1 MRKYL
6 FDDNVIDYQHFSKA
20 LENAVYKEYDDEKF
34 CEYVDNYYTPY
45 GIEIGDSTFYASDIL
60 YKMDK
65 KEYDKQK
72 EIYFKN
78 QLDSAWDELEK
89 GGFIIVAG
97 IAFEIQ
103 YKE

>member
-1 MRKYL
+1 MTKYL

-20 LENAVYKEYDDEKF
+20 LENAVYRECDDENF
-34 CEYVDNYYTPY
+34 CEWIDNHY
-45 GIEIGDSTFYASDIL
+45 GIEIGDYAFSASDIL
-60 YKMDK
+60 YKMNK

-78 QLDSAWDELEK
+78 QLDSAWDELK
-89 GGFIIVAG
+89 QGGFIIVAG

-103 YKE
+103 DKE